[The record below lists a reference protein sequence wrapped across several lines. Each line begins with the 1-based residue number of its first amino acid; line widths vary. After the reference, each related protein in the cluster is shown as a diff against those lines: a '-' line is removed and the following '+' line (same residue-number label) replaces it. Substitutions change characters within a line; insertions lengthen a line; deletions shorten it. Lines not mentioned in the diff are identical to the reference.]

1 MKIIYVIS
9 LLIVF
14 SNGVAC
20 KKEKEPVL
28 KDKPAKVLVFSKTRG
43 YRHECI
49 EPGFQAMQAYFASSK
64 IELTGTEDSTWFTPD
79 RLSGYD
85 AVMFFQ
91 TTGDVLNVEQEKALE
106 TFIRAGKGFI
116 GVHAAAD
123 TEYEWPW
130 YAGLVGVQFAF
141 HPDIQNAVV
150 VKRDTAHASCKHLP
164 DRWTR
169 HDEWYNFRALPTGVN
184 VLLSVDEATYQGGTH
199 GADHPVSWYHA
210 YDGGRAFYTA
220 MGHTVESYQ
229 DTLFLRHVLEGTK
242 WALGRAVK

>member
-1 MKIIYVIS
+1 MKIIPVIC
-9 LLIVF
+9 LLSVLA
-14 SNGVAC
+14 SGAAC
-20 KKEKEPVL
+20 KKEQEPILKE
-28 KDKPAKVLVFSKTRG
+28 KPAKVLVYSKTRG

-49 EPGFQAMQAYFASSK
+49 EPGFQAMRSYFAPGK
-64 IELTGTEDSTWFTPD
+64 IELTGTEDSTWFAAD

-91 TTGDVLNVEQEKALE
+91 TTGDVLNAEQEKALE
-106 TFIRAGKGFI
+106 QFIRSGKGFI
-116 GVHAAAD
+116 GVHAASD

-130 YAGLVGVQFAF
+130 YAGLVGAQFAS

-150 VKRDTAHASCKHLP
+150 VKRDTVHASCRHLP

-169 HDEWYNFRALPTGVN
+169 HDEWYDFRALPTGVN

-220 MGHTVESYQ
+220 MGHTVESYA
-229 DTLFLRHVLEGTK
+229 DTLFLRHILEGTK
-242 WALGRAVK
+242 WAIGVTPR